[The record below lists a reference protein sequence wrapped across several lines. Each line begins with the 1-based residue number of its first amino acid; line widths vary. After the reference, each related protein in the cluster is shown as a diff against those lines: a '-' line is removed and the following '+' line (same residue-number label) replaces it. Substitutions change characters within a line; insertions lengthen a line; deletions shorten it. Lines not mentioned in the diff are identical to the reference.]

1 MHSRWHKPKEA
12 RLILQSGIYIFI
24 FTNISEGR
32 AFHLQGLTY
41 NEEVYAR
48 TSQLEIKNSVQ
59 YDTIII
65 TRENLNEKKVNVKSM
80 RNKNK
85 NR

>member
-12 RLILQSGIYIFI
+12 RLILQSGICIYFYQY
-24 FTNISEGR
+24 SEGR